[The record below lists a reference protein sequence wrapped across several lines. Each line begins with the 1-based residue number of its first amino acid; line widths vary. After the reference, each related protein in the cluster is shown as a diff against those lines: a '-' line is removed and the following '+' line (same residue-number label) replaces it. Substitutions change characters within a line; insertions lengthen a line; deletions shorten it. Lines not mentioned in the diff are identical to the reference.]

1 MVGGA
6 ESDAA
11 PAARTDEQWA
21 ARRSWPASYEQR
33 RLWFLDR
40 WTSEKATYNSPVTWR
55 FTGAV
60 DGQRVVDA
68 VRATVA
74 GHTVLLSAFNEV
86 DGEPVQVLRAD
97 QGFPCTFADLTAR
110 DPDEARAF
118 VDEEIAADSR
128 RPFDLAEGP
137 LVRAAVYLVRPDECV
152 THLTFHHIVF
162 DGWSL
167 EVFQRGLVEAYRD
180 PGAVLAPPVRTY
192 GDYSRQQRAWLGT
205 DEAKRSVDFWTS
217 ALRGAPEVVELGR
230 DRLRPR
236 EFTFRGETL
245 EFSLGSEVR
254 DLVRA
259 AAQRLEVTPYIVLLA
274 AFTTFVYRESGQTDV
289 VVGSPV
295 AGRSDGWFA
304 DVVGLF
310 VNTLVLR
317 SRVSPSGSFE
327 EHVAGIRATVLESL
341 TNLKAPFDFLVDNL
355 GSSRDP
361 SHGAVV
367 QMLFAYHEKTPPV
380 QVEDGLRLSHR
391 IGSTGT
397 AKFDLTFSV
406 HSGESGYIA
415 EIEHCTDL
423 FDRESAERFFS
434 HFDEILRG
442 ALREPGI
449 AIDSLPM
456 SSAGEVELVGLW
468 SGVSGEVGSGC
479 VHEWVQRRALGSPSA
494 VAVVCGDLVLS
505 YAELNECANR
515 VAWVLRRRGVGVE
528 SLVGVSVRRSLDMV
542 VLLLGVLKVGAAYV
556 PVDPGYPA
564 DRVGFLLAD
573 SGVSLVLVEPGGA
586 VPAGPWEVLEA
597 DLHGPVFADQPV
609 ADPGVVVAP
618 DNAAYVI
625 YTSGSTGRP
634 KGVVVTH
641 HNVTR
646 LVEAAGRHFSFSAD
660 DVWSLFHSYSFDV
673 SVWEMWGALMTGGR
687 LVVVPFWESR
697 NPDEFYELV
706 RRECVTILS
715 QTPTAFVQ
723 FEATDARKNGDLAL
737 RHVIFAGEALH
748 HGSVRRWVDR
758 HGWDRPRLV
767 NMYGITEITVHTTFR
782 LLDADDLTRALTQ
795 VGRPLVDTGIHLLDG
810 NLRLCP
816 LGVVG
821 EIYVGGAGVARGYL
835 NRPSLTAQRFVPDS
849 VTGTPG
855 ARLYRSGDLAR
866 MRSDGRLEYVGRAD
880 NMIKIRG
887 FRVELGEIEAVLG
900 SHPDVIGA
908 AVALGRDDEDPPLLV
923 GYVVR
928 PPTVAA
934 PTETELRRWVAAK
947 LPDYMVPARFLLL
960 EAIPV
965 TPSGKVDRKL
975 LPTPGVERP
984 SITQGFEAPVGEAER
999 RLAAVWELALG
1010 LETVGRRDNFFELG
1024 GDSIRSIKVMGLAA
1038 AEGISFTLQ
1047 DLFRNPTVAGL
1058 AEVATPTNVPAAAK
1072 AQPFDLVAAD
1082 DTALLPG
1089 GLVDAYP
1096 MAALQ
1101 IGMVYEMER
1110 DPERLPYHNVDSF
1123 EVEVVFEEA
1132 AFRRA
1137 LEHVVLRHP
1146 ILRTSFALGDYS
1158 VPMQLVH
1165 RRAEMPLHV
1174 EDLRD
1179 RDRAIQDEL
1188 VRTYL
1193 ERQRRSPFDHA
1204 RPPLLRMAVH
1214 RRSDTVF
1221 QWTLTEHHAVFDGWS
1236 LHSTIAEI
1244 FEVYLAILAGEEPA
1258 VQPPRSLYRDFIAL
1272 EQRAMKS
1279 PESEKFWLRKLS
1291 GEPVTHVT
1299 RWSDTEPVAFP
1310 EEFTVAGE
1318 WRYASSEQK
1327 YGAVETLLTM
1337 ELCAGLENLA
1347 RRCGVQ
1353 LKIVLLAAYVRAVSH
1368 LTASHEVLVGVTA
1381 NGRIEEVGGE
1391 EARGLFLNTLP
1402 LRLTL
1407 PDGTWEDLIRAV
1419 SEAEQEMLPHRRF
1432 PLALL
1437 QRKLGGG
1444 RLIEANFVYNH
1455 FHVMG
1460 GVFERGVKFIDGK
1473 IDSFTTQ
1480 RAEPTDFPLNV
1491 GFLRNPAAT
1500 GLLLGIDYHPDVLR
1514 EDQVILFRGYLIR
1527 ALHAMV
1533 AEPTQC
1539 FLHISLSS
1547 AGEVELVG
1555 LWSGVSGEVGSG
1567 CVHEWV
1573 QRRALGSPSAVA
1585 VVCGDLVL
1593 SYAELNECANRVAWV
1608 LRRRGVG
1615 VESLVGVSVRR
1626 SLDMVVLLL
1635 GVLKVG
1641 AAYVPV
1647 DPGYPADRVGFL
1659 LADSGVSLVLVEPGG
1674 AVPAGPWEVLEADL
1688 HGPVFADQPVADPGV
1703 VVAPDNAAYVI
1714 YTSGST
1720 GRPKGVV
1727 VTHHNVTRLVE
1738 AAGRHF
1744 SFSADDVWSLFH
1756 SYSFDVSVW
1765 EMWGALMTGGRLV
1778 VVPFWESRN
1787 PDEFYELVR
1796 RECVTILSQTPTAFT
1811 QFNAVDARTRADL
1824 ALRLVIFGG
1833 EALDRASVR
1842 DWAGR
1847 HGWDQPLLVNMYGI
1861 TETTV
1866 HVTAQ
1871 VFDDSTVDGR
1881 FTRIGRP
1888 VAGLAGHVLD
1898 PAGLPVALGATGE
1911 LHVSGERLA
1920 RGYLGRPALT
1930 AQRFVAALSGARLY
1944 RTGDLVVQRPDGSLE
1959 YVGRVDDML
1968 NLRGFRIEPGEIEA
1982 ILAQHS
1988 ALAGAVV
1995 VLRHDSAG
2003 RPVLVGYVVPKDGAD
2018 DVDASSIREW
2028 LREYLPEHM
2037 VPGWFRVVPQLP
2049 LTPSGKVDKDRLP
2062 DPEPAAPAE
2071 PVRREPR
2078 TPDEEILCGLFAE
2091 LLSSTAVGADD
2102 NFFELGGDSIVSIQ
2116 LVGRAR
2122 KAGISFIPRDVHQH
2136 PTPAGLA
2143 RLAAHIRPNAPDAP
2157 GDGLGRVPLTPIMHW
2172 VESFAGPVKRFA
2184 QSLLVQVPGEITQRT
2199 LTTVLQA
2206 VLDRHDTLR
2215 ARAVIGGEGT
2225 SELDIAPPGTIPASE
2240 CLSRVDVSGV
2250 REEAVPETAEE
2261 WLELAVDELDPAKG
2275 VLFRAVWLD
2284 GGTVAP
2290 HRLLLVVHHLAV
2302 DGVSWR
2308 ILLSDL
2314 AAAWADVRAGRAPAL
2329 EPVATSFRT
2338 WAKGLVERAHDPVV
2352 VRSLGTW
2359 TAVLDGAETPLGC
2372 RPLDPRVDVQR
2383 SSRTT
2388 VQELPAGL
2396 VEPLL
2401 TNVAGAF
2408 HVGADDVML
2417 AALAVA
2423 VADWRDRRG
2432 AAADTALLVD
2442 VERHGREA
2450 VLGDVDLSRT
2460 VGWFTTLHPVR
2471 LDAGRLDR
2479 DVLTD
2484 GGEGLGRAVKSVK
2497 EQLRAVPSNGLD
2509 YGLLRHLNRS
2519 TGEVLARRP
2528 RPQIG
2533 FNYLGRFSAGPG
2545 ANWTAAPGSSALRG
2559 HSAPDMPLTHV
2570 VEIAAVTSDGAS
2582 GSRMTV
2588 QWTWPGGVLD
2598 EADVV
2603 DLSDTWRR
2611 VLDGMVVHANRT
2623 GAGRHTPSDLTL
2635 TTLSQDEVDELEQQL
2650 AAERE
2655 GS

>member
-1 MVGGA
+1 
-6 ESDAA
+6 
-11 PAARTDEQWA
+11 
-21 ARRSWPASYEQR
+21 
-33 RLWFLDR
+33 
-40 WTSEKATYNSPVTWR
+40 
-55 FTGAV
+55 
-60 DGQRVVDA
+60 
-68 VRATVA
+68 
-74 GHTVLLSAFNEV
+74 
-86 DGEPVQVLRAD
+86 
-97 QGFPCTFADLTAR
+97 
-110 DPDEARAF
+110 
-118 VDEEIAADSR
+118 
-128 RPFDLAEGP
+128 
-137 LVRAAVYLVRPDECV
+137 
-152 THLTFHHIVF
+152 
-162 DGWSL
+162 
-167 EVFQRGLVEAYRD
+167 
-180 PGAVLAPPVRTY
+180 
-192 GDYSRQQRAWLGT
+192 
-205 DEAKRSVDFWTS
+205 
-217 ALRGAPEVVELGR
+217 
-230 DRLRPR
+230 
-236 EFTFRGETL
+236 
-245 EFSLGSEVR
+245 
-254 DLVRA
+254 
-259 AAQRLEVTPYIVLLA
+259 
-274 AFTTFVYRESGQTDV
+274 
-289 VVGSPV
+289 
-295 AGRSDGWFA
+295 
-304 DVVGLF
+304 
-310 VNTLVLR
+310 
-317 SRVSPSGSFE
+317 
-327 EHVAGIRATVLESL
+327 
-341 TNLKAPFDFLVDNL
+341 
-355 GSSRDP
+355 
-361 SHGAVV
+361 
-367 QMLFAYHEKTPPV
+367 
-380 QVEDGLRLSHR
+380 
-391 IGSTGT
+391 
-397 AKFDLTFSV
+397 
-406 HSGESGYIA
+406 
-415 EIEHCTDL
+415 
-423 FDRESAERFFS
+423 
-434 HFDEILRG
+434 
-442 ALREPGI
+442 
-449 AIDSLPM
+449 
-456 SSAGEVELVGLW
+456 
-468 SGVSGEVGSGC
+468 
-479 VHEWVQRRALGSPSA
+479 
-494 VAVVCGDLVLS
+494 
-505 YAELNECANR
+505 
-515 VAWVLRRRGVGVE
+515 
-528 SLVGVSVRRSLDMV
+528 
-542 VLLLGVLKVGAAYV
+542 
-556 PVDPGYPA
+556 
-564 DRVGFLLAD
+564 
-573 SGVSLVLVEPGGA
+573 
-586 VPAGPWEVLEA
+586 
-597 DLHGPVFADQPV
+597 
-609 ADPGVVVAP
+609 
-618 DNAAYVI
+618 
-625 YTSGSTGRP
+625 
-634 KGVVVTH
+634 
-641 HNVTR
+641 
-646 LVEAAGRHFSFSAD
+646 
-660 DVWSLFHSYSFDV
+660 
-673 SVWEMWGALMTGGR
+673 
-687 LVVVPFWESR
+687 
-697 NPDEFYELV
+697 
-706 RRECVTILS
+706 
-715 QTPTAFVQ
+715 
-723 FEATDARKNGDLAL
+723 
-737 RHVIFAGEALH
+737 
-748 HGSVRRWVDR
+748 
-758 HGWDRPRLV
+758 
-767 NMYGITEITVHTTFR
+767 
-782 LLDADDLTRALTQ
+782 
-795 VGRPLVDTGIHLLDG
+795 
-810 NLRLCP
+810 
-816 LGVVG
+816 
-821 EIYVGGAGVARGYL
+821 
-835 NRPSLTAQRFVPDS
+835 
-849 VTGTPG
+849 
-855 ARLYRSGDLAR
+855 
-866 MRSDGRLEYVGRAD
+866 
-880 NMIKIRG
+880 
-887 FRVELGEIEAVLG
+887 
-900 SHPDVIGA
+900 
-908 AVALGRDDEDPPLLV
+908 
-923 GYVVR
+923 
-928 PPTVAA
+928 
-934 PTETELRRWVAAK
+934 
-947 LPDYMVPARFLLL
+947 
-960 EAIPV
+960 
-965 TPSGKVDRKL
+965 
-975 LPTPGVERP
+975 
-984 SITQGFEAPVGEAER
+984 
-999 RLAAVWELALG
+999 
-1010 LETVGRRDNFFELG
+1010 
-1024 GDSIRSIKVMGLAA
+1024 
-1038 AEGISFTLQ
+1038 
-1047 DLFRNPTVAGL
+1047 
-1058 AEVATPTNVPAAAK
+1058 
-1072 AQPFDLVAAD
+1072 
-1082 DTALLPG
+1082 
-1089 GLVDAYP
+1089 
-1096 MAALQ
+1096 
-1101 IGMVYEMER
+1101 
-1110 DPERLPYHNVDSF
+1110 
-1123 EVEVVFEEA
+1123 
-1132 AFRRA
+1132 
-1137 LEHVVLRHP
+1137 
-1146 ILRTSFALGDYS
+1146 
-1158 VPMQLVH
+1158 
-1165 RRAEMPLHV
+1165 
-1174 EDLRD
+1174 
-1179 RDRAIQDEL
+1179 
-1188 VRTYL
+1188 
-1193 ERQRRSPFDHA
+1193 
-1204 RPPLLRMAVH
+1204 
-1214 RRSDTVF
+1214 
-1221 QWTLTEHHAVFDGWS
+1221 
-1236 LHSTIAEI
+1236 
-1244 FEVYLAILAGEEPA
+1244 
-1258 VQPPRSLYRDFIAL
+1258 
-1272 EQRAMKS
+1272 
-1279 PESEKFWLRKLS
+1279 
-1291 GEPVTHVT
+1291 
-1299 RWSDTEPVAFP
+1299 
-1310 EEFTVAGE
+1310 
-1318 WRYASSEQK
+1318 
-1327 YGAVETLLTM
+1327 
-1337 ELCAGLENLA
+1337 
-1347 RRCGVQ
+1347 
-1353 LKIVLLAAYVRAVSH
+1353 
-1368 LTASHEVLVGVTA
+1368 
-1381 NGRIEEVGGE
+1381 
-1391 EARGLFLNTLP
+1391 
-1402 LRLTL
+1402 
-1407 PDGTWEDLIRAV
+1407 
-1419 SEAEQEMLPHRRF
+1419 
-1432 PLALL
+1432 
-1437 QRKLGGG
+1437 
-1444 RLIEANFVYNH
+1444 
-1455 FHVMG
+1455 
-1460 GVFERGVKFIDGK
+1460 
-1473 IDSFTTQ
+1473 
-1480 RAEPTDFPLNV
+1480 
-1491 GFLRNPAAT
+1491 
-1500 GLLLGIDYHPDVLR
+1500 
-1514 EDQVILFRGYLIR
+1514 
-1527 ALHAMV
+1527 
-1533 AEPTQC
+1533 
-1539 FLHISLSS
+1539 
-1547 AGEVELVG
+1547 
-1555 LWSGVSGEVGSG
+1555 
-1567 CVHEWV
+1567 
-1573 QRRALGSPSAVA
+1573 
-1585 VVCGDLVL
+1585 
-1593 SYAELNECANRVAWV
+1593 
-1608 LRRRGVG
+1608 
-1615 VESLVGVSVRR
+1615 
-1626 SLDMVVLLL
+1626 
-1635 GVLKVG
+1635 
-1641 AAYVPV
+1641 
-1647 DPGYPADRVGFL
+1647 
-1659 LADSGVSLVLVEPGG
+1659 
-1674 AVPAGPWEVLEADL
+1674 
-1688 HGPVFADQPVADPGV
+1688 
-1703 VVAPDNAAYVI
+1703 VAPDNAAYVI

-1982 ILAQHS
+1982 TLAQHS

-2401 TNVAGAF
+2401 TTVAGAF

-2611 VLDGMVVHANRT
+2611 VLDGMVVHASRT